1 MKKNIKT
8 TSGKK
13 KVEIQEISIKK
24 SKKVAKIHTNGF
36 SIDELIEE
44 LVKEKEKIEKNKDKI
59 IYQEPI
65 KSVRE
70 EDKKIIFDLEKGS
83 FYLNLIDSK
92 YYHQNNKV
100 INSKDFDYLFHN
112 ILFYIWNDAK
122 IVAKEPWIIVFL
134 YLLFCG
140 NPQDKK
146 KILFAE
152 KIAKQNWSHKSINDE
167 EYRDILIYLT
177 DKYTDVEVFL
187 KDHFWF
193 LSNFD
198 HIKNMIRSGSNN
210 LLDLYEV
217 RNNKETFEIFKIAV
231 ENEHLLYQDDIND
244 IAKIMKFNLG
254 YNLEKLI
261 NYIFVSMPNQGLLQD
276 FNSGGCDLLIEDED
290 WSYFFDYV
298 KMNKD
303 MNNHDFE
310 KYPRYLK
317 TYHDIT
323 SVNHQKHHDKTL
335 QDKLSKVVPKH
346 KIYEYK
352 NKEYSVIH
360 PKSYDDLVN
369 EGKKLYHC
377 VASYGDRLAEGE
389 TIIMFL
395 RNNESLN
402 IPFVTLEIR
411 GTKGKLSIYQAKGK
425 NNATPDSNVLNFL
438 EEYKKFL
445 NQKTIKV
452 NV

>member
-100 INSKDFDYLFHN
+100 INSKDLDYLFN
-112 ILFYIWNDAK
+112 MFSYPSVDDIYNYAK
-122 IVAKEPWIIVFL
+122 LVAKEPWIIVFL

-140 NPQDKK
+140 SVTTGTPDPQDKK

-152 KIAKQNWSHKSINDE
+152 K
-167 EYRDILIYLT
+167 
-177 DKYTDVEVFL
+177 
-187 KDHFWF
+187 
-193 LSNFD
+193 
-198 HIKNMIRSGSNN
+198 
-210 LLDLYEV
+210 
-217 RNNKETFEIFKIAV
+217 
-231 ENEHLLYQDDIND
+231 

-261 NYIFVSMPNQGLLQD
+261 NYIFVSMPNQGLLQY

-323 SVNHQKHHDKTL
+323 SVNYQKHRDKTL
-335 QDKLSKVVPKH
+335 QNKLSKVVPKH

-352 NKEYSVIH
+352 NKDYSVIH

-395 RNNESLN
+395 RNNDCLN